1 MAKTIDETLLPRP
14 PGELDVPAIATATRR
29 TAEKLEELFGLSP
42 EAAEAFAAAA
52 VDPAEVRKAAD
63 NPERLYVPGGTLLG
77 LRTRVW
83 SRRVM
88 PDPRNPRVGPA
99 RRHPVAVAPGSGE
112 DSRFRPVPN
121 PEPAPDER
129 PELTLDVVS
138 REHLTWASAI
148 AKKYVLKANDWRTSI
163 RNQGVMTEVWLSAV
177 TIQHEDGTAPVTV
190 PVTSEG
196 SSRVTACHDIL
207 DVRSADVPY
216 NRDDR
221 ALRSIIRN
229 LNEALANGPTAEQ
242 AESLRC
248 ETIPGLLLVGF
259 EPNPGSA
266 ANFAS
271 AVRSLVALRHVD
283 RPEPWKPEAVMESIA
298 DAVLQEL
305 ADIGMITPLQEAWYA
320 GDLTP
325 EEAVANSFSADPAM
339 RAAAIVRLITDP
351 DPTIQHAVRVAITGQ
366 STRTK
371 ITTKFKLQVAA
382 ALILRS
388 VTAAS
393 DRERLGDIQRA
404 MRDGF
409 ADSFASSAW
418 RATFRPTDEL
428 VDEAIKEVE
437 EGAAEAPAGLELA
450 ARAGYALIVDRDLH
464 SDRGT
469 AGNKQPD
476 RRSPGLVVD
485 RMRGSVQGVRQL
497 GRAIEDVTEGRRVR
511 AVDVAGDVLVTE
523 EGKEQTVNDVWLRTT
538 YHRGGNVPAPAA
550 QDTVHEQF
558 QGALNTFSTAMN
570 ELVAAAKKL
579 VSIEGLDGRP
589 LIDIEGVDPAD
600 TEVWL
605 EDLTQIS
612 QAVKQWETFHIVKH
626 GRGGG
631 SHRAWIANDEDDDD
645 LDRDEADGEVEDD
658 VFDSFSDTAT
668 DGNGL
673 DE

>member
-1 MAKTIDETLLPRP
+1 MAKTKPIDETLLPRP
-14 PGELDVPAIATATRR
+14 PGLLDVPAIATATRR
-29 TAEKLEELFGLSP
+29 TADKLEELFNLSP
-42 EAAEAFAAAA
+42 EAAEAFAAVA
-52 VDPAEVRKAAD
+52 VDPAEVRKAAE

-83 SRRVM
+83 ARRVM

-99 RRHPVAVAPGSGE
+99 RRHPVAVAPGSDE
-112 DSRFRPVPN
+112 DSRFRPVPS
-121 PEPAPDER
+121 PEPATDGH

-138 REHLTWASAI
+138 REHLSWASGI
-148 AKKYVLKANDWRTSI
+148 AKGYVLKANDWRASI

-177 TIQHEDGTAPVTV
+177 TIQHADGTAPVTV

-229 LNEALANGPTAEQ
+229 LNEAFTNGPTAEQ

-248 ETIPGLLLVGF
+248 ETIPALLLVGF

-266 ANFAS
+266 ANFAA

-305 ADIGMITPLQEAWYA
+305 ADVGMITPVQEAWYA

-325 EEAVANSFSADPAM
+325 AEAVAHGFSDDPAV
-339 RAAAIVRLITDP
+339 RAAAIVRLVTNP

-371 ITTKFKLQVAA
+371 ITTKFKLQVAG

-388 VTAAS
+388 VTTAS

-409 ADSFASSAW
+409 ADSFSSGAW
-418 RATFRPTDEL
+418 RATHRPVDEL
-428 VDEAIKEVE
+428 VEAAVKEVE
-437 EGAAEAPAGLELA
+437 DGAADAPAGLELA

-476 RRSPGLVVD
+476 RRSPGLVVE
-485 RMRGSVQGVRQL
+485 RMRGSVQGLRQL
-497 GRAIEDVTEGRRVR
+497 GQAVTDVASGRKPR
-511 AVDVAGDVLVTE
+511 AVDATGNVLTTE
-523 EGKEQTVNDVWLRTT
+523 DGTEQTVSDVWLRTT
-538 YHRGGNVPAPAA
+538 YHRGGSVPAPAA

-558 QGALNTFSTAMN
+558 QGALNAFSTAMDD
-570 ELVAAAKKL
+570 LVKSASKL

-600 TEVWL
+600 TSVWL
-605 EDLTQIS
+605 DDLTKIS
-612 QAVKQWETFHIVKH
+612 QAVKQWETFHIVRH

-631 SHRAWIANDEDDDD
+631 SHRALIESHEEDDEFANYDGVDD
-645 LDRDEADGEVEDD
+645 AVEEDGTEDM
-658 VFDSFSDTAT
+658 A
-668 DGNGL
+668 
-673 DE
+673 